1 MIFSQEDLEKLEK
14 EYLAVSGKYQR
25 LMEGYLARN
34 YNNSRAQEYAKQGF
48 SRRLKTLVRCID
60 KIFEILPPD
69 RIELPTSEELS
80 DAAINLQ
87 AFVTNVFGSTDNLAW
102 IWVQEKSLAKND
114 GSPIPNSWVGL
125 RAKNELVRDS
135 FSPEFQE
142 YLRGLNGWFDHLEN
156 FRHALAHRI
165 PLYVP
170 PYVISEDKE
179 AAYRDLE
186 DRKTDAL
193 NRVALADY
201 DRLSA
206 EQDALGVFR
215 PVMTHSFEEKA
226 KPIVFHPQLLAD
238 FNTIEE
244 LGRKLLDELDR

>member
-1 MIFSQEDLEKLEK
+1 MIFSQEDLEKLNK
-14 EYLAVSGKYQR
+14 EYLAVSGKHRR
-25 LMEGYLARN
+25 LMDSYLARN
-34 YNNSRAQEYAKQGF
+34 YSNSQAQEYAKQGF

-165 PLYVP
+165 PLYIP
-170 PYVISEDKE
+170 PYVVPTEKV
-179 AAYRDLE
+179 AAYQELECRMAEALDQRDFAE
-186 DRKTDAL
+186 HE
-193 NRVALADY
+193 
-201 DRLSA
+201 RLSA
-206 EQDALGVFR
+206 EQEAMAAFQ
-215 PVMTHSFEEKA
+215 PFMTHSFEEEA
-226 KPIVFHPQLLAD
+226 KYVVFHAQLLAD
-238 FNTIEE
+238 FNTIDE
-244 LGRKLLDELDR
+244 LGQKMLEELDR